1 MFKIYYFIKSDP
13 ALVIGEHV
21 AGALRQV
28 CPSLDAAIFSA
39 AIQDAI
45 PDRPTALH
53 GVLELWYEQQDDT
66 AVLAQ
71 LSIDDLFESNVE
83 TVSVLA
89 GMERTVMRKPDF
101 YDTDGVKGIYAF
113 RRKKTMAVDDF
124 QHYWWHQ
131 HGPIA
136 AQTEN
141 ATCYVQCHVTKDLY
155 HDATPAFDGVTELY
169 WPDMPTALASIG
181 SRQMIE
187 DQSNDARNFVDLES
201 VDLMMAKQ
209 HTIIPPWKESL

>member
-71 LSIDDLFESNVE
+71 LSIDDLFESNV
-83 TVSVLA
+83 
-89 GMERTVMRKPDF
+89 
-101 YDTDGVKGIYAF
+101 
-113 RRKKTMAVDDF
+113 
-124 QHYWWHQ
+124 
-131 HGPIA
+131 
-136 AQTEN
+136 
-141 ATCYVQCHVTKDLY
+141 
-155 HDATPAFDGVTELY
+155 
-169 WPDMPTALASIG
+169 
-181 SRQMIE
+181 
-187 DQSNDARNFVDLES
+187 
-201 VDLMMAKQ
+201 
-209 HTIIPPWKESL
+209 